1 MAFALDMEYREIQQ
15 DLRQHHG
22 NVSIDYFLSS
32 RLAPWMG
39 LSRLGRSLITNES
52 MKAEERTGF
61 DRNLSFARSVK
72 RMPDR
77 SSFQVL

>member
-32 RLAPWMG
+32 RLAP
-39 LSRLGRSLITNES
+39 
-52 MKAEERTGF
+52 
-61 DRNLSFARSVK
+61 
-72 RMPDR
+72 
-77 SSFQVL
+77 